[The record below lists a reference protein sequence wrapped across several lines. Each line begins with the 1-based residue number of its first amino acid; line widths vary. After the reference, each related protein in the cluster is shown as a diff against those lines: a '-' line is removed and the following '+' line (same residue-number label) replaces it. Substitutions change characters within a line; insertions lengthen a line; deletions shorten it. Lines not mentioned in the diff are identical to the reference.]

1 VGGHLDPVALV
12 LGAGSKLITNPLTSP
27 FFPGVTGCQAGPEA
41 EGAPPSRPL
50 TVPVFSMVT
59 AGLPRRVRCLA
70 AAQAGQE
77 AKSNGEAC
85 ALANSGCLIAC
96 LTARTVAHGAT
107 GGATRAF
114 AHPTR
119 TGRLPRYRAGQRPL
133 LDGSTGV
140 GPPLPTERRQA
151 EPSTPET
158 HLFGNT

>member
-27 FFPGVTGCQAGPEA
+27 FFPGVTGL
-41 EGAPPSRPL
+41 PSRSRGREGTPAS
-50 TVPVFSMVT
+50 TADSACFQHVT
-59 AGLPRRVRCLA
+59 AGLPHRVRCLA
-70 AAQAGQE
+70 AAQAGQQ

-85 ALANSGCLIAC
+85 TLANSGCLIAC
-96 LTARTVAHGAT
+96 LTARTVTRGAT

-133 LDGSTGV
+133 PDGSTGV